1 MALDID
7 VLLQPIP
14 ETANAEEPRESQR
27 FAELER
33 EIDKLSSLTAES
45 MPNWTRV
52 EQLACEFLTEQS
64 KDYLVASWLSEA
76 WTQRHAMLGVSA
88 GLGLFAGLTE
98 KFWDTSIPP
107 VARLRGRRNAMLWWF
122 DRVTDWLEKQT
133 DVAIGAELAE
143 KMISSAKS
151 LDAMMAE
158 KDPEAPSLAKLLSHL
173 QRIPVEQPPAAPA
186 AEPASAVAPAGTSA
200 APEAAAQVA
209 APAATAAV
217 QNPPA
222 AAPATSTSSTA
233 TLKTPGFSG
242 PIEINS
248 FDDVIRLLKP
258 AQDYIAQIGPA
269 LFAFDHAHP
278 LAIYL
283 SRFAARAAI
292 FEIPPA
298 TNGQTAIAP
307 PPVAIVDAFEK
318 VSNSKNA
325 QNLIEFCESR
335 VRAFPFWLDLDFHS
349 ARGFAM
355 MGSAGAK
362 MREGIID
369 MLLAFVDRIFAGSV
383 PTIDQFTFS
392 NGMPFASLE
401 TITWIKQCRDE
412 RTGKGHQDA
421 FGEVL
426 SHAQAQVAEG
436 QLASAQELLQGYI
449 ANNRSQREQ
458 FRARIEL
465 VQMILAQDPQAD
477 LLALVEPLIDD
488 CKRLTLDQWE
498 PELASQAWSLRVR
511 AARQVVTST
520 NTEIDASR
528 RAVAREQME
537 DALKHLS
544 IVDFAAAARL
554 SS

>member
-1 MALDID
+1 MALELDP
-7 VLLQPIP
+7 LLQPLP
-14 ETANAEEPRESQR
+14 EASNAEEPREGQR

-33 EIDKLSSLTAES
+33 EIDKLASLTADS
-45 MPNWTRV
+45 LPNWARV
-52 EQLACEFLTEQS
+52 EQLGCEYLSQQS

-107 VARLRGRRNAMLWWF
+107 VARLRGRRNAILWWI

-133 DVAIGAELAE
+133 DVAIGADLAE
-143 KMISSAKS
+143 KMISSAKA
-151 LDAMMAE
+151 LDALMAD

-173 QRIPVEQPPAAPA
+173 QRIPVEQPAIAATEPAQPTQPTQPTAPDSGSQSAAAPA
-186 AEPASAVAPAGTSA
+186 AAVTASPNTAASASA
-200 APEAAAQVA
+200 ASAASATTASAAAIK
-209 APAATAAV
+209 AP
-217 QNPPA
+217 
-222 AAPATSTSSTA
+222 S
-233 TLKTPGFSG
+233 FSG
-242 PIEINS
+242 TIEINS
-248 FDDVIRLLKP
+248 FDDVVRLLKP

-269 LFAFDHAHP
+269 LLAFDHAHP

-318 VSNSKNA
+318 VSGSKNA
-325 QNLIEFCESR
+325 QNLVEFCESR
-335 VRAFPFWLDLDFHS
+335 VRAFPFWLDLDYHS

-369 MLLAFVDRIFAGSV
+369 MLLAFVSRI
-383 PTIDQFTFS
+383 PTIEQFTFS

-401 TITWIKQCRDE
+401 TINWIKQCRDE
-412 RTGKGHQDA
+412 RSGKGHQDT
-421 FGEVL
+421 FGEIR
-426 SHAQAQVAEG
+426 SSAQAQLAEG
-436 QLASAQELLQGYI
+436 QLGNAQEILQGYI
-449 ANNRSQREQ
+449 TNNRSQREQ

-465 VQMILAQDPQAD
+465 VQMMLAQDPQAD

-488 CKRLTLDQWE
+488 CRRLTLDQWE
-498 PELASQAWSLRVR
+498 PELASLAWALKVR
-511 AARQVVTST
+511 AAQQVVASG
-520 NTEIDASR
+520 NADIDANR
-528 RAVAREQME
+528 KAFARGQLEE
-537 DALKHLS
+537 ALKHLS
-544 IVDFAAAARL
+544 VVDFTAAARL
-554 SS
+554 AS

>member
-1 MALDID
+1 MALELDP
-7 VLLQPIP
+7 LLQPLA
-14 ETANAEEPRESQR
+14 ESSNAEDPRESER

-33 EIDKLSSLTAES
+33 EIDKLSSLTADS
-45 MPNWTRV
+45 LPNWARV
-52 EQLACEFLTEQS
+52 EQLACEFLSQQS

-88 GLGLFAGLTE
+88 GLGLFAGLSE
-98 KFWDTSIPP
+98 KFWDISIPP
-107 VARLRGRRNAMLWWF
+107 VARLRGRRNAMLWWI
-122 DRVTDWLEKQT
+122 DRVTAWLEKQT
-133 DVAIGAELAE
+133 DVAIGADLAE
-143 KMISSAKS
+143 KMMANAKT
-151 LDAMMAE
+151 LDTLMAE

-173 QRIPVEQPPAAPA
+173 QRIPVEQPAIAPA
-186 AEPASAVAPAGTSA
+186 TEPTSPAT
-200 APEAAAQVA
+200 PEAGQQ
-209 APAATAAV
+209 TAAADAANGV
-217 QNPPA
+217 TAPTVTQNPPA
-222 AAPATSTSSTA
+222 AASPATASA
-233 TLKTPGFSG
+233 AAIKAPHFSDV
-242 PIEINS
+242 IEVNS
-248 FDDVIRLLKP
+248 FDDVVRLLKP

-318 VSNSKNA
+318 VSGSKNA

-335 VRAFPFWLDLDFHS
+335 VRAFPFWLDLDYHS
-349 ARGFAM
+349 ARGFSM

-362 MREGIID
+362 MREAIIT
-369 MLLAFVDRIFAGSV
+369 MLMAFVDRI
-383 PTIDQFTFS
+383 PTIEQFTFS

-412 RTGKGHQDA
+412 RTGKGHQDT
-421 FGEVL
+421 FDEIR
-426 SHAQAQVAEG
+426 SNAQAQLAEG
-436 QLASAQELLQGYI
+436 QLGNAQEILQGYI
-449 ANNRSQREQ
+449 TNNSSQREQ

-465 VQMILAQDPQAD
+465 VQMMLSQDPQAD

-498 PELASQAWSLRVR
+498 PDLASQAWELKVR
-511 AARQVVTST
+511 AARQVVTSK

-528 RAVAREQME
+528 RELARTQMKE
-537 DALKHLS
+537 ALKHLS
-544 IVDFAAAARL
+544 VVDFAAAARL
-554 SS
+554 AS